1 MVIGH
6 KDILV
11 RCLYPTKMCILA
23 RYLRLLFHSIV
34 GKTDLLQDY
43 DTLVSS
49 HSSRVRCPPEVNPS
63 WRW

>member
-1 MVIGH
+1 M
-6 KDILV
+6 
-11 RCLYPTKMCILA
+11 PFF
-23 RYLRLLFHSIV
+23 FHSIV

-43 DTLVSS
+43 DTLISS